1 MFNKDEKYIRKSFG
15 KEEHFKVPEGY
26 FDSLPSK
33 VMMRIKEEPVRRDVV
48 VPKVVHISAWH
59 RYRKAIVSVAAS
71 VCVGMVAAGAYF
83 NGAFGS
89 GGKHNVALQQEQAS
103 SVSENST
110 FEAMMDYSMMDTE
123 DMYAY
128 MAEAN

>member
-26 FDSLPSK
+26 FDSLSSK
-33 VMMRIKEEPVRRDVV
+33 VMMRIKEESPHRGRI
-48 VPKVVHISAWH
+48 VPKVVHMTVWQ

-71 VCVGMVAAGAYF
+71 VCVGMVAAGAWF

-89 GGKHNVALQQEQAS
+89 GSKQNVAIQQEQTS
-103 SVSENST
+103 SSSENSA
-110 FEAMMDYSMMDTE
+110 FEAMIDYSMMDTE